1 MKGDRRRKEAEF
13 IRVHTLCWFQ
23 KKRYCVSREIMK
35 KNRCLRLVVPKARG
49 LREGWGGSRGWQ
61 MSALIYRVDK
71 QQGPTL

>member
-1 MKGDRRRKEAEF
+1 
-13 IRVHTLCWFQ
+13 
-23 KKRYCVSREIMK
+23 MK